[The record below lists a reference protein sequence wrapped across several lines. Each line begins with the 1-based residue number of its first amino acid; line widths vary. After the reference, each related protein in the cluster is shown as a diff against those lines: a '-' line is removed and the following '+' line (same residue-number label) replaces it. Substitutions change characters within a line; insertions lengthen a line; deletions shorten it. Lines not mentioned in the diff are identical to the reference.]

1 MLNKLL
7 YDALEC
13 LFKRVEIANEGVTAS
28 IRPDPAGTGAWQI
41 EKGDEHG
48 EQYRVNCPFCKDHKK
63 HLYISYL
70 SYAQPVMQGVPLR
83 VGHLRAQC
91 FRKGCLNNKENRHYL
106 EGQIGRAMALVGDG
120 MQNCYILNC
129 DEQED
134 EEPKLKVS
142 HEPTVEGLRTWVE
155 DWQPISEH
163 TDPVVLDYLAS
174 RRVTMEDVNWLGIGW
189 GPIKSTRTGEYINGG
204 KPWVIFPIVNN
215 GKLLGVQA
223 RCPAAYLKEG
233 GIKYW
238 FHPGCRKRT
247 VLLNLD
253 IARKLGV
260 GVICEGAFDVL
271 SVGKPGICCFGH
283 TPSVAQQRILSG
295 FDHGLIWLPDT
306 DVKPNLNTIEIAQ
319 KMVNSWNADNRFDK
333 GAHVV
338 VLPEKDAG
346 DMTRQEVWET
356 IISQVTP
363 EMQQYLL
370 DKVIPV
376 L

>member
-1 MLNKLL
+1 MKNKLL
-7 YDALEC
+7 YEALER

-28 IRPDPAGTGAWQI
+28 IQPDPAGTGGWQI

-70 SYAQPVMQGVPLR
+70 SYAQPVIKGVPLR

-91 FRKGCLNNKENRHYL
+91 FRKNCLNNKDNYRFL
-106 EGQIGRAMALVGDG
+106 EGQIGRAMALSGDG
-120 MQNCYILNC
+120 MQTSYLLNC
-129 DEQED
+129 DEAED
-134 EEPKLKVS
+134 EEPKLKLS
-142 HEPTVEGLRTWVE
+142 HEPTLEGLRTWVE
-155 DWQPISEH
+155 DWEPI
-163 TDPVVLDYLAS
+163 TDDADPVVLEYLAQ
-174 RRVTMEDVNWLGIGW
+174 RGVTMEDVRWLGIGW
-189 GPIKSTRTGEYINGG
+189 GPIKSVRTGGYLNQG

-223 RCPAAYLKEG
+223 RCPAQYLKEG

-247 VLLNLD
+247 VMLNLD

-260 GVICEGAFDVL
+260 GVVCEGAFDVL
-271 SVGKPGICCFGH
+271 SVGKPGVCCFGH
-283 TPSVAQQRILSG
+283 TPSVTQQRLLTG

-306 DVKPNLNTIEIAQ
+306 DVKPDLNPIEIAQ
-319 KMVNSWNADNRFDK
+319 SLVDKWNSDNRFDK

-338 VLPEKDAG
+338 ILPKKDAG
-346 DMTRQEVWET
+346 EMTRQEVWET
-356 IISQVTP
+356 IYSQVTP
-363 EMQQYLL
+363 VMQQYII
-370 DKVIPV
+370 DKIIPA

>member
-142 HEPTVEGLRTWVE
+142 HEPTIEGLRTWVE
-155 DWQPISEH
+155 DWQPISEQ

-223 RCPAAYLKEG
+223 RCPSAYLKEG

-319 KMVNSWNADNRFDK
+319 KMVNAWNADNRFDK

-370 DKVIPV
+370 DKVIPM